1 MEEGMVP
8 SFCTAC
14 YRKGRTGDRFM
25 ALAKT
30 GNIKNVCLPNAL
42 MTLKEYALDYG
53 DEDFQKLANNVIA
66 KHLPNIAS
74 DKVRALVSENLTKLE
89 QGERDLFL

>member
-1 MEEGMVP
+1 MVP

-25 ALAKT
+25 ELAKT
-30 GNIKNVCLPNAL
+30 GNIKNVCLPNGL

-53 DEDFQKLANNVIA
+53 DKSFQKLANEVIQ
-66 KHLPNIAS
+66 KHIPTIEN
-74 DKVRALVSENLTKLE
+74 DKVRVLVIENLKKLE
-89 QGERDLFL
+89 QGKRDLFL